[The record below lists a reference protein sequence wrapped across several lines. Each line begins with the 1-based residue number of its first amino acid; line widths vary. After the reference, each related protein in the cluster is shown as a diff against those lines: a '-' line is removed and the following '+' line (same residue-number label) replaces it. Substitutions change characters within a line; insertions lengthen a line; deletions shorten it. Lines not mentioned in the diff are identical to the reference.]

1 MDTYWNRTTDLVP
14 NDVDRKNLEISGFLS
29 SLLDDKMLKKI
40 NPRRFIY
47 YKRYIKTLKDPE
59 IIKKFMYL
67 FKKIKEN
74 TDSKDKMYKKI
85 INLHSKL
92 SYVDT
97 KNVNYLEEK
106 KQKIKDISSKVS
118 KILISK
124 MDNKKLGIKQTENI
138 EKMANLFQQG
148 GANSDDS
155 KDYLDKISR
164 KIENIKDNS
173 SDKETTK
180 IYKYKDVLN
189 ELDVTINPL
198 KSLEVTKED
207 RIIFIL
213 ITFIIRL
220 VSITIVEWSL
230 HSNYINNFQ
239 YAFILYTI
247 IYLIIL
253 SIIFIIINITF
264 NYNSHDVLYG
274 NTGFSLLANSLYY
287 FYLVPG
293 ADFYRNAR
301 LFVHIILFILF
312 NFIPLGLKSSTTEDN
327 NIDYNYVKKKETID
341 LLSKYTFVVWI
352 FTSIVALNY

>member
-14 NDVDRKNLEISGFLS
+14 NNVKSKHLEVSSFLS
-29 SLLDDKMLKKI
+29 SLLDDRMLKKI
-40 NPRRFIY
+40 NPRRFLY
-47 YKRYIKTLKDPE
+47 YKRYIKTLKNPE

-74 TDSKDKMYKKI
+74 TDSKDVLYKKI

-92 SYVDT
+92 SYIDT
-97 KNVNYLEEK
+97 TNVNYLQEK
-106 KQKIKDISSKVS
+106 KEKQKEISNKVS
-118 KILISK
+118 KMLISK
-124 MDNKKLGIKQTENI
+124 MDNKKEGIKQTDNI
-138 EKMANLFQQG
+138 EKMVNIFQQG
-148 GANSDDS
+148 GTNTDDS

-164 KIENIKDNS
+164 KIENINEKS
-173 SDKETTK
+173 GDKESVK
-180 IYKYKDVLN
+180 IYKYKDILN

-264 NYNSHDVLYG
+264 NYNSQDVLYG
-274 NTGFSLLANSLYY
+274 NTGFSILANSLYY

-293 ADFYRNAR
+293 ADLYRNAR
-301 LFVHIILFILF
+301 LFIHIILFILF
-312 NFIPLGLKSSTTEDN
+312 NFIPLALKSSTTEDS

>member
-14 NDVDRKNLEISGFLS
+14 SDVDRKNLEVSGFLS

-47 YKRYIKTLKDPE
+47 YKRYIKSLKDPE

-67 FKKIKEN
+67 FKNIKQN
-74 TDSKDKMYKKI
+74 TDLKDKMYKKI

-97 KNVNYLEEK
+97 ENVNYLEEK
-106 KQKIKDISSKVS
+106 KQKIKDISSKIS

-124 MDNKKLGIKQTENI
+124 MDNKKLGIKHTENI
-138 EKMANLFQQG
+138 QQMANIFQQG
-148 GANSDDS
+148 GTNTDDS

-164 KIENIKDNS
+164 KIENIKNNS
-173 SDKETTK
+173 SEKETTK
-180 IYKYKDVLN
+180 IYKYKDILN

-264 NYNSHDVLYG
+264 NYNSNDVLYG

-312 NFIPLGLKSSTTEDN
+312 NFIPIGLKSSTIEDN

-352 FTSIVALNY
+352 FTSIVTLNY

>member
-14 NDVDRKNLEISGFLS
+14 RDVDRKNLEVSGFLS

-106 KQKIKDISSKVS
+106 KNKIKDVSSKIS

-138 EKMANLFQQG
+138 EKMANIFQQG
-148 GANSDDS
+148 GTKTEDS
-155 KDYLDKISR
+155 KD
-164 KIENIKDNS
+164 
-173 SDKETTK
+173 
-180 IYKYKDVLN
+180 
-189 ELDVTINPL
+189 
-198 KSLEVTKED
+198 
-207 RIIFIL
+207 
-213 ITFIIRL
+213 
-220 VSITIVEWSL
+220 
-230 HSNYINNFQ
+230 
-239 YAFILYTI
+239 
-247 IYLIIL
+247 
-253 SIIFIIINITF
+253 
-264 NYNSHDVLYG
+264 
-274 NTGFSLLANSLYY
+274 
-287 FYLVPG
+287 
-293 ADFYRNAR
+293 
-301 LFVHIILFILF
+301 
-312 NFIPLGLKSSTTEDN
+312 
-327 NIDYNYVKKKETID
+327 
-341 LLSKYTFVVWI
+341 
-352 FTSIVALNY
+352 